1 MRGETGR
8 CEGSDQRDGVRVANP
23 MRLGVKHWNL
33 MLRFILELWALAALA
48 MWGWLTY
55 GMIAA
60 IIAPVAAAALWG
72 VFAVPDYPSRS
83 GGSVVP
89 VPGWL
94 RLLLEIAILCGA
106 SWALYSIGHVTLAIT
121 LAAIITFHY
130 LVSVDRL
137 AWLLK
142 Q

>member
-1 MRGETGR
+1 MRW
-8 CEGSDQRDGVRVANP
+8 GSKR
-23 MRLGVKHWNL
+23 WNL

-72 VFAVPDYPSRS
+72 VFAVPDDPSRS
-83 GGSVVP
+83 GKTVVP

-94 RLLLEIAILCGA
+94 RLLLELAILYGA
-106 SWALYSIGHVTLAIT
+106 SWALYSVDQVL
-121 LAAIITFHY
+121 LAAVLSASITFHY

-137 AWLLK
+137 AWLVK